1 MTTVDEASSL
11 LRELASPRRPGE
23 YVKQAIER
31 AAVAAG
37 IEYWRAF
44 DLWYAK
50 ARRVEEYEI
59 DQITDAKRRKED
71 AEARSELRDLR
82 LRLLRLEARMSASD
96 ADFHRPEIDAARE
109 QMRGLGGVDR
119 PVASAG
125 KVKR

>member
-1 MTTVDEASSL
+1 M
-11 LRELASPRRPGE
+11 
-23 YVKQAIER
+23 KQAIER